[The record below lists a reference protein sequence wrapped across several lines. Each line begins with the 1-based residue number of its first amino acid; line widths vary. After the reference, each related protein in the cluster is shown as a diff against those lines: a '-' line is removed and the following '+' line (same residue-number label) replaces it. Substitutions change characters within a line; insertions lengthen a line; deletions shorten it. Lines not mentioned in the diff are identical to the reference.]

1 MAEITAKQVKE
12 LRDIT
17 GISMMKC
24 KKALVDTDGNLDDA
38 VELLRKQG
46 LKTAEKKKD
55 RDVKDGKVSIYT
67 KEGRT
72 AIVELSCETDFVA
85 RNDDFNKLMDE
96 IGNTLLETGTCEDM
110 NGLVL
115 KDSQKVLSQAVTDA
129 IAHIGENIEFRRAEV
144 FEGPVVGSYLHH
156 NDKIGVLVE
165 FAGDAE
171 ASDNENVQQLAKDIC
186 QHIAFTSPVC
196 MKPDEVPAEQIE
208 KEKDIFR
215 DQIKGKPEQ
224 IVEKILAGK
233 LNKYYEEVCL
243 QEQVFIKDDKKKI
256 KDVVAETAKDAGLEI
271 SLNRFLRYEVG
282 K

>member
-24 KKALVDTDGNLDDA
+24 KKALVDTNGNLDEA

-67 KEGRT
+67 KDGKT

-85 RNDDFNKLMDE
+85 RNEDFNKLMDE
-96 IGNTLLETGTCEDM
+96 IGATLLENGTCEDM
-110 NGLVL
+110 SGLVL
-115 KDSQKVLSQAVTDA
+115 KDSRKALSQAITDA
-129 IAHIGENIEFRRAEV
+129 IAHIGENIEFRRADL

-156 NDKIGVLVE
+156 NDKIGVVVE
-165 FAGDAE
+165 FTGDAQ
-171 ASDNENVQQLAKDIC
+171 ASGNDDVQQLAKDIC
-186 QHIAFTSPVC
+186 QHIAFTSPAYL
-196 MKPDEVPAEQIE
+196 KPEEVPADQIE

-215 DQIKGKPEQ
+215 DQVKDKPEQ

-233 LNKYYEEVCL
+233 INKYYEEVCL
-243 QEQVFIKDDKKKI
+243 QEQAFIKDDKKKI
-256 KDVVAETAKDAGLEI
+256 KDVVVETAKNTGLEL